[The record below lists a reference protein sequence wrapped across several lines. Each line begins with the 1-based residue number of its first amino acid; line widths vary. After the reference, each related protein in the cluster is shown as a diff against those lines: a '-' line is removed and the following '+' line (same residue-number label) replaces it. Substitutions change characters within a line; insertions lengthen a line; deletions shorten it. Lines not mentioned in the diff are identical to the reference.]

1 MTNEQLLQKWI
12 DITATYHNV
21 SEGLDANI
29 AEAKED
35 TAHLTFSQLIWF
47 LHALGK
53 KATQCHPLS

>member
-12 DITATYHNV
+12 DITATYPNV

-29 AEAKED
+29 AEVKED
-35 TAHLTFSQLIWF
+35 TAHLTFSQLIGF

-53 KATQCHPLS
+53 KATT

>member
-12 DITATYHNV
+12 DITAKYPNV

-29 AEAKED
+29 AEVKED
-35 TAHLTFSQLIWF
+35 TAHLTFAQLIGF

-53 KATQCHPLS
+53 EVITCLY